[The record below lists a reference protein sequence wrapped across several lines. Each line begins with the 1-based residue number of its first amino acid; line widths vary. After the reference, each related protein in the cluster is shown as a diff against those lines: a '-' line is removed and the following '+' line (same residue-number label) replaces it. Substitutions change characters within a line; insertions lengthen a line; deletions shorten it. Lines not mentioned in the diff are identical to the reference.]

1 MQEFFKK
8 TIPSSRTLFLMAFV
22 FVLVASLLSSYY
34 IYKAVTESEKAH
46 MYDRAQTI
54 AQALDQQDIIS
65 LQGNKSDISSS
76 AYARIKTTLE
86 NIRFVNSDIRFVYI
100 LGLKNGDVFFKV
112 DSEPVDSVDYSP
124 PGQVYDEATPF
135 LLSLFEER
143 KGGIEGPE
151 TDRWGTWISALA
163 PLKLGDGTFVIIG
176 IDVVAKTYI
185 QNVVTYSIIPI
196 VIGLTLL
203 ILLIS
208 MYRIRS
214 TEIRLMKEKE
224 AFLAVAAHEIRSP
237 LTGIR
242 WATEQLIEDV
252 HKKPIQDATT
262 LSLIYGSAVE
272 VISRINNLL
281 SFERIQTG
289 AKKMIREEVN
299 MYDLIKQLAD
309 SAHLAAVSRNIKIQ
323 FDEQFPK
330 NLLLFIDREKLRS
343 TFANLISNA
352 LKYTN
357 KNSTVKISYQKTE
370 NTYDF
375 SIHDEGDGLTKEEI
389 QGLFVAFER
398 TVQARLSNIEG
409 TGLGLAISKEFVDM
423 HKGTIRII
431 SEKGKGSTFI
441 VSLPQSFV

>member
-1 MQEFFKK
+1 MEESFKK
-8 TIPSSRTLFLMAFV
+8 TISSSRTLFIAAFV
-22 FVLVASLLSSYY
+22 FVLVASLVSSFY
-34 IYKAVTESEKAH
+34 IYRAVTESEKAH

-54 AQALDQQDIIS
+54 AQALDQEDIIS
-65 LQGNKSDISSS
+65 LKGNKSDISSS

-100 LGLKNGDVFFKV
+100 LGLKNNEVFFKV

-124 PGQVYDEATPF
+124 PGQVYEEATPF

-151 TDRWGTWISALA
+151 TDRWGTWVSALA
-163 PLKLGDGTFVIIG
+163 PLKLGDGTFVIVG

-252 HKKPIQDATT
+252 RKKPIQDATT

-289 AKKMIREEVN
+289 AKRMIREEVN

-370 NTYDF
+370 STYDF